1 MRFLLADSF
10 TGALARLP
18 TAEAKAV
25 KTTVVDL
32 QIDPTGKGLSF
43 HRIDKSKD
51 ANFWSVR
58 VGRDLRLAVRA
69 NTSPPLARASE
80 IGAAERAVFRLVET
94 VAAPDIGRRDHQPQ
108 RGFRDP

>member
-10 TGALARLP
+10 TSALARLP
-18 TAEAKAV
+18 APEAKAV

-58 VGRDLRLAVRA
+58 VTRNLRLIVHR
-69 NTSPPLARASE
+69 TDASLLVAYVDSSRQGLCLGRTAAHR
-80 IGAAERAVFRLVET
+80 GAS
-94 VAAPDIGRRDHQPQ
+94 G
-108 RGFRDP
+108 

>member
-69 NTSPPLARASE
+69 NTSPPLARAPARESRPE
-80 IGAAERAVFRLVET
+80 IKGG
-94 VAAPDIGRRDHQPQ
+94 GRPTRSSGG
-108 RGFRDP
+108 RSTG

>member
-32 QIDPTGKGLSF
+32 QIDPPAKDCRSTASTSQRT
-43 HRIDKSKD
+43 RIS
-51 ANFWSVR
+51 AF
-58 VGRDLRLAVRA
+58 
-69 NTSPPLARASE
+69 
-80 IGAAERAVFRLVET
+80 
-94 VAAPDIGRRDHQPQ
+94 VAAPEQLL
-108 RGFRDP
+108 